1 MEKFSKW
8 RDASTG
14 VAPFLYPL
22 PASSES
28 LPPILQILAVPLA
41 GLLGG
46 LRTLLVV
53 LLLLA
58 QVILVEG
65 VLRIFVVL
73 PPVYAV
79 LARATNA
86 GICRLVLLVL
96 GVGWIKVETVHLRKT
111 GRSPPAMLFEPK
123 KGDLI
128 IGNSSSYIDLLYLA
142 FRHNPTFLLPVSSPT
157 SQGSP
162 SSRAKVTGWRR
173 VSLLGAIMAAG
184 KLPERSEGGE
194 NLEDAIR
201 KASGPVAVFP
211 EATTSNNRALLRFAE
226 LQAPPAGAKAIPVRT
241 FVLAFK
247 YSPPTRLSPS
257 LAYPIPSTSLLLP
270 LSHVF
275 SLTSRPVLYSISI
288 RRLHPSESPKI
299 SSAPRKEEWDQLA
312 ETLATTARLKRVG
325 GLGWEDK
332 GAFLEFRKVKGR

>member
-8 RDASTG
+8 RAFTAVSQSSPLTLQDASTG

-142 FRHNPTFLLPVSSPT
+142 FRFPFFPC
-157 SQGSP
+157 Q
-162 SSRAKVTGWRR
+162 